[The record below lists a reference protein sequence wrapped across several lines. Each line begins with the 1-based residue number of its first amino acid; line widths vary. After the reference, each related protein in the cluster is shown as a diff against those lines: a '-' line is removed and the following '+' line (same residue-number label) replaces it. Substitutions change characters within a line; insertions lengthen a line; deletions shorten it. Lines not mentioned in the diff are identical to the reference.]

1 MVMDHIKD
9 PRELCIIVGSHAKHI
24 HTFLIIMQA

>member
-1 MVMDHIKD
+1 MVTDHIKD
-9 PRELCIIVGSHAKHI
+9 PRELGIMGSHAKHI